1 MGQEGQRDRRSK
13 QRESGEGTGRE
24 GGERDRRGGW
34 ESHGVDAGRT
44 GGNESATAHYNYN
57 VQELGQSS
65 IHHSSS

>member
-1 MGQEGQRDRRSK
+1 MGQEVQRDRRSK

-24 GGERDRRGGW
+24 GGERDRR

-44 GGNESATAHYNYN
+44 GGNESATAHCNYN